1 MSEAMKALRRFV
13 GISFNS
19 DDAHVALVSKDQGGP
34 ANGVNTLVTKA
45 AIPAVSPEVDVKLTM
60 EAFLRHFFDMY
71 SEDAAE
77 LAAMLGYTSSDQI
90 ADNLLA
96 TYGVS
101 SIYDLP
107 DNVYDE
113 YVSGRYGMGFSTT
126 VSVLKALKTNKR
138 SIDSLTDIELQEI
151 KKMKDSFS
159 AVLVQK
165 SAGVV
170 QSDEKENSKVSN
182 DAILADIKKAAE
194 EVKALKAAL
203 DESAAKNKEL
213 AELVE
218 TMKAASEAE
227 KESRRVEVRKAALQK
242 LLPEDAIEGAVVA
255 MKSVDDAAFASFVDG
270 LKSSMEATKKAMQ
283 EVGHSTT
290 ANEVTDGASS
300 YQESVRKAINAR
312 GKK

>member
-1 MSEAMKALRRFV
+1 MTEAMKAIRRFV

-19 DDAHVALVSKDQGGP
+19 NDAHVALVSKDQGGP

-45 AIPAVSPEVDVKLTM
+45 AIPAVAPEVDVKLTM

-71 SEDAAE
+71 CEDAAA
-77 LAAMLGYTSSDQI
+77 LSAVLGYTSSDQI
-90 ADNLLA
+90 KDELLK

-101 SIYDLP
+101 SVYELP
-107 DNVYDE
+107 DNVYQE

-126 VSVLKALKTNKR
+126 VSILKALKANTR
-138 SIDSLTDIELQEI
+138 SIDSLSDIELQEI
-151 KKMKDSFS
+151 KKVKDSLS

-165 SAGVV
+165 SAGV

-218 TMKAASEAE
+218 TMKAASEAD
-227 KESRRVEVRKAALQK
+227 KEAKQVEVRKAALQK
-242 LLPEDAIEGAVVA
+242 LLPAEVIDGTVTA
-255 MKSVDDAAFASFVDG
+255 MKAVDDAAFSAFVEG
-270 LKSSMEATKKAMQ
+270 LKASVEATKKSLQ
-283 EVGHSTT
+283 EVGHSST
-290 ANEVTDGASS
+290 ANEITDGESS
-300 YQESVRKAINAR
+300 YKESVRKAINAR

>member
-1 MSEAMKALRRFV
+1 MTEAMKAIRRFV

-19 DDAHVALVSKDQGGP
+19 NDAHVALVSKDQGGP

-45 AIPAVSPEVDVKLTM
+45 VIPAVAPEVDVKLTM

-71 SEDAAE
+71 CEDAAA
-77 LAAMLGYTSSDQI
+77 LSAMLGYTSSDQI
-90 ADNLLA
+90 KDDLLA
-96 TYGVS
+96 KYGVE
-101 SIYDLP
+101 SIYELP
-107 DNVYDE
+107 DSVYEE
-113 YVSGRYGMGFSTT
+113 YTSGRYGMGFSTT
-126 VSVLKALKTNKR
+126 VSVLKALKSNTR
-138 SIDSLTDIELQEI
+138 SIDSLSDIELQEI
-151 KKMKDSFS
+151 KKVKDSLS

-165 SAGVV
+165 SAGV

-218 TMKAASEAE
+218 TMKAASEAD
-227 KESRRVEVRKAALQK
+227 KEAKQVEVRKAALQK
-242 LLPEDAIEGAVVA
+242 LLPTDVIDGTVTA
-255 MKSVDDAAFASFVDG
+255 MKSVDDAAFSAFVEG
-270 LKSSMEATKKAMQ
+270 LKASVEATKKSMQ
-283 EVGHSTT
+283 EVGHSST
-290 ANEVTDGASS
+290 ANEITDGASS